1 MPHYAHVAAALSDL
15 LKKERNLFG
24 LLQLTKLAGLE
35 VTSVDSYSAEITRL
49 LLALLHVCGCI

>member
-1 MPHYAHVAAALSDL
+1 MPTLLQRYPTS

-35 VTSVDSYSAEITRL
+35 VTSVDSYSAETTRL